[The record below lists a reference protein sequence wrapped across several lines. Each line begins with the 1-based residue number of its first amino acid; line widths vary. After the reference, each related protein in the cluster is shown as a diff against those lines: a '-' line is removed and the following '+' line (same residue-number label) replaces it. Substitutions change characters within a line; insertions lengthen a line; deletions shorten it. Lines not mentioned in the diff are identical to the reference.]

1 MSHNLLV
8 LALSALIPLVV
19 GSLWYSP
26 FLFAKSWQE
35 ATGVTPE
42 KAKNSGMAV
51 SMAVLYV
58 CSFFISI
65 AVMVSVIH
73 QFGFNSMLQ
82 DAAGKAGMADA
93 NSALHG
99 MVTTI
104 WHGYGHAFR
113 TYRHG
118 ALHGAILAV
127 FFALPLIASSAV
139 FEQRG
144 AKYIFI
150 TWGFWAINLILMG
163 AVLCHWI
170 VFEMV

>member
-26 FLFAKSWQE
+26 LLFAKSWQA
-35 ATGVTPE
+35 ATGLTEE
-42 KAKNSGMAV
+42 KAKSGNMAV

-58 CSFFISI
+58 CSFFIST

-82 DAAGKAGMADA
+82 DAAGKAGLADA
-93 NSALHG
+93 NSALHST
-99 MVTTI
+99 VATI

-118 ALHGAILAV
+118 AFHGAILAMPSL
-127 FFALPLIASSAV
+127 A
-139 FEQRG
+139 R
-144 AKYIFI
+144 
-150 TWGFWAINLILMG
+150 
-163 AVLCHWI
+163 
-170 VFEMV
+170 